1 MARTDDIITNFELQ
15 VSDVTELSTA
25 EEYRVLN
32 RVYNKICNHRPWEF
46 LKKSASGSIISDS
59 EGYYIAVPSDFAY
72 FVENNQYTDN
82 SVSTS
87 SVSSPKVI
95 FVGTNYVP
103 YQIVN
108 WSDRIQYRN
117 NTGVAYLDVVNSKIR
132 FPKTPE
138 AFTYQF
144 DYVMVPT
151 ALVAGAAPVT
161 PARFDDIYHFGMAA
175 EDSIIQLSPK
185 ATSYATENQAK
196 YQSLMDDITYWNSML
211 ILN

>member
-32 RVYNKICNHRPWEF
+32 RVYNKICNYRPWEF
-46 LKKSASGSIISDS
+46 LKKSASGSIVSDS

-132 FPKTPE
+132 FPQTPK
-138 AFTYQF
+138 ALTYQF

-151 ALVAGAAPVT
+151 ALVAGTAPIT
-161 PARFDDIYHFGMAA
+161 PARFDDIYHFGMAV

-185 ATSYATENQAK
+185 ATSYATENEAK